1 MVLADDHGDTG
12 SGPGHGADGRNEAE
26 RDNAGDQASSAL
38 AEDGLGGDL
47 CHVEFSGERPRRRGM
62 KKSGI
67 ETEVKGHDGK
77 RARRQGQGNDPTWGA
92 DFTQDISRGIPSGI
106 GVEREH
112 E

>member
-1 MVLADDHGDTG
+1 
-12 SGPGHGADGRNEAE
+12 
-26 RDNAGDQASSAL
+26 
-38 AEDGLGGDL
+38 
-47 CHVEFSGERPRRRGM
+47 M

-77 RARRQGQGNDPTWGA
+77 RARCQGQGNDPTRGA